1 MVWQP
6 LERGKTMVGVPR
18 FERGASC
25 SQSKRSARLS
35 YTPESG
41 FKRSANPALKGS
53 EVRGWRGGETR
64 SE

>member
-41 FKRSANPALKGS
+41 FKRSANTALRRS
-53 EVRGWRGGETR
+53 AVSGWLAGATR
-64 SE
+64 SR